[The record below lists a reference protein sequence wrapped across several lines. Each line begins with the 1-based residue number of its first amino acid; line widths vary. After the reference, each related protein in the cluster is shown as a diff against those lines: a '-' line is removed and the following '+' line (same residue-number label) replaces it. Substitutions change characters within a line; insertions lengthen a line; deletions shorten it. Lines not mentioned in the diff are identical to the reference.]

1 VSETA
6 GDQQGES
13 IVRLPSQVRGRFE
26 VYVNG
31 VLQREG
37 KDYVVRGRELRFS
50 RRMAKDKI
58 SKWRWF
64 VGAWGV
70 GTYRQNDS
78 VDVRYEID
86 GRPMVAEAL
95 EIEPVRHA
103 PAGGDVSSET

>member
-1 VSETA
+1 MSETA
-6 GDQQGES
+6 NDQSGES
-13 IVRLPSQVRGRFE
+13 IVRLPSRVRGHFE

-31 VLQREG
+31 VLQHEG
-37 KDYVVRGRELRFS
+37 TDYVVRGRELRFG

-78 VDVRYEID
+78 VDVRYELD
-86 GRPMVAEAL
+86 GRPMLAEAL
-95 EIEPVRHA
+95 EIETPARDADVR
-103 PAGGDVSSET
+103 PQT